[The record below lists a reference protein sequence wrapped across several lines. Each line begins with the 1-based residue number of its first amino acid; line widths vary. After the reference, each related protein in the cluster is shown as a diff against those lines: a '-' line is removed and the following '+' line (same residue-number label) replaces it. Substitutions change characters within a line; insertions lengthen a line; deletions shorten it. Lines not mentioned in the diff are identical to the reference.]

1 MTSSPPNDRRYTRE
15 HEWACPQPDGLVL
28 VGITAFAQH
37 ELGDVVYVE
46 LPRPGERVT
55 RHARMGEIESVKAVS
70 ELFAPVTGEVEAV
83 NEALG
88 ESPELV
94 NAHPYDA
101 GWLVRVRPDDASELD
116 GLLDAA
122 GYAALTG

>member
-70 ELFAPVTGEVEAV
+70 ELFSPVSGAVEAV
-83 NEALG
+83 NAALA

-94 NAHPYDA
+94 NEHPYDA
-101 GWLVRVRPDDASELD
+101 GWLVRVRPDDASEID